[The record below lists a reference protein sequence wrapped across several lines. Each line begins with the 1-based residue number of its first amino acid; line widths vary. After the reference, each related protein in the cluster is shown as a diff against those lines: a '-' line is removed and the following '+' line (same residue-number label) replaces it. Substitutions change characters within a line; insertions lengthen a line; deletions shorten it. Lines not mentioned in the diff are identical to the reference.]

1 MSFSASFQKPKLNV
15 TFGSTS
21 ITASTGT
28 PVIRE
33 LVGAPLYDGAY
44 TVTPKAWEDQS
55 LPTAQRIL
63 QRDVTVFEI
72 PYYETS
78 NLSGGSTVYIG
89 SEVELDA

>member
-1 MSFSASFQKPKLNV
+1 MRLTV
-15 TFGSTS
+15 TFGNPRLNISLGGQKLS
-21 ITASTGT
+21 ASTGI